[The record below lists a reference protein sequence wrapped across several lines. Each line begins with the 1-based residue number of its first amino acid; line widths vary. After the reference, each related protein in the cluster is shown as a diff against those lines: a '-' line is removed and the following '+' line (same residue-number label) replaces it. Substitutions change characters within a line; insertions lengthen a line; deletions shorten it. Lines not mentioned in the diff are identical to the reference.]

1 MMKPII
7 VALSMLVA
15 GSAMADTSSCQKSA
29 TDKKLAGAALTSF
42 MSKCETDAKLTCA
55 KTAGDQKLAG
65 AAKLS
70 FEKKCLED
78 ATGQKVVEK
87 K

>member
-1 MMKPII
+1 
-7 VALSMLVA
+7 
-15 GSAMADTSSCQKSA
+15 
-29 TDKKLAGAALTSF
+29 